1 MIDTLNPFR
10 LLDLTTPRARAHSGR
25 AGETVEATDLTADA
39 DAPAAEGPPVFHTV
53 AVVARTLG
61 ISTRT
66 VGRRIR
72 EGVIRKVP
80 MGGRL
85 VRISSAE
92 LQRLAA
98 DAP

>member
-1 MIDTLNPFR
+1 MTDMLNPFC
-10 LLDLTTPRARAHSGR
+10 LLNLTIPRATAHTGG
-25 AGETVEATDLTADA
+25 AGEATDLTAEDA
-39 DAPAAEGPPVFHTV
+39 TAAEGPPVFHTV
-53 AVVARTLG
+53 AMVARTLG

-72 EGVIRKVP
+72 DGVIRKVP

-92 LQRLAA
+92 LRRLAA
-98 DAP
+98 VAL

>member
-1 MIDTLNPFR
+1 MTDMLNPFR
-10 LLDLTTPRARAHSGR
+10 SINLTVPRATALSGG
-25 AGETVEATDLTADA
+25 AGQAVDATDLAAEGAAT
-39 DAPAAEGPPVFHTV
+39 AEGPPVVHTV

-61 ISTRT
+61 ISART

-80 MGGRL
+80 IGRRL

-92 LQRLAA
+92 LQRLAT
-98 DAP
+98 DAA